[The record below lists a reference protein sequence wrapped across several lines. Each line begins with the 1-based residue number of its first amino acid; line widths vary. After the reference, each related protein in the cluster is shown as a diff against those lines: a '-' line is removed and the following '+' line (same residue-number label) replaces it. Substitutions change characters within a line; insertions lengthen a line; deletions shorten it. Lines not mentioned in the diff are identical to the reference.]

1 MAMSADPGLPE
12 ENGYVPEGNG
22 HEPEENGYR
31 PGENRHEP
39 ERNLYEPEQNL
50 YASGG
55 SRYEAEEEAEDER
68 LACGRLLSAVWDAG
82 DTGRAADDPH
92 LSACSH
98 CSAALAELTGL
109 GAAVRRT
116 CAEEPGVPEATTA
129 AITARVMDLVRLE
142 LRPGRPLP
150 LGEPEE
156 DQWIV
161 EAAAA
166 RLLRA
171 AVDALPGVRA
181 GSCRIAPLDPADPTG
196 PVRVRVEVV
205 ASLERSLPEVAVD
218 VRARIAAV
226 ADQDIGIRLGAADV
240 LVVDILDDENDDGP
254 AYDAYNRRDG
264 HVTGGTAR

>member
-1 MAMSADPGLPE
+1 MAMSANPDRPE
-12 ENGYVPEGNG
+12 ESR
-22 HEPEENGYR
+22 PEE
-31 PGENRHEP
+31 
-39 ERNLYEPEQNL
+39 
-50 YASGG
+50 
-55 SRYEAEEEAEDER
+55 SRYEEEER
-68 LACGRLLSAVWDAG
+68 LACGRLLSDVWDAW
-82 DTGRAADDPH
+82 DADRTADDPH
-92 LSACSH
+92 LAACPH

-109 GAAVRRT
+109 GEAVRRT

-129 AITARVMDLVRLE
+129 AVTARVMDLVRLE

-156 DQWIV
+156 DHWIV

-196 PVRVRVEVV
+196 PVHVRVEVA
-205 ASLERSLPEVAVD
+205 ASLDRSLPDLAD
-218 VRARIAAV
+218 AVRARIAEV

-240 LVVDILDDENDDGP
+240 LVVDILDDDD
-254 AYDAYNRRDG
+254 DDEDEDEDEDVDG
-264 HVTGGTAR
+264 DEYGRHGTGGAA

>member
-1 MAMSADPGLPE
+1 MAMSANPDRPE
-12 ENGYVPEGNG
+12 ESR
-22 HEPEENGYR
+22 PEESR
-31 PGENRHEP
+31 PEE
-39 ERNLYEPEQNL
+39 
-50 YASGG
+50 
-55 SRYEAEEEAEDER
+55 SRYEEEER
-68 LACGRLLSAVWDAG
+68 LACGRLLSDVWDAW
-82 DTGRAADDPH
+82 DAGRTADDPH
-92 LSACSH
+92 LAACPH

-109 GAAVRRT
+109 GEAVRRT

-129 AITARVMDLVRLE
+129 AVTARVMDLVRLE

-156 DQWIV
+156 DHWIV

-196 PVRVRVEVV
+196 PVHVRVEVA
-205 ASLERSLPEVAVD
+205 ASLDRSLPDLAD
-218 VRARIAAV
+218 AVRARIAEV

-240 LVVDILDDENDDGP
+240 LVVDILDDDD
-254 AYDAYNRRDG
+254 DDEDDDEDVDG
-264 HVTGGTAR
+264 DEYGRHGTGGAA

>member
-1 MAMSADPGLPE
+1 MAMSANPDRPE
-12 ENGYVPEGNG
+12 ESR
-22 HEPEENGYR
+22 PEE
-31 PGENRHEP
+31 
-39 ERNLYEPEQNL
+39 
-50 YASGG
+50 
-55 SRYEAEEEAEDER
+55 SRYEESRYEEEER
-68 LACGRLLSAVWDAG
+68 LACGRLLSDVWDAW
-82 DTGRAADDPH
+82 DAGRTADDPH
-92 LSACSH
+92 LAACPH

-109 GAAVRRT
+109 GEAVRRT

-129 AITARVMDLVRLE
+129 AVTARVMDLVRLE

-156 DQWIV
+156 DHWIV

-196 PVRVRVEVV
+196 PVHVRVEVA
-205 ASLERSLPEVAVD
+205 ASLDRSLPDLAD
-218 VRARIAAV
+218 AVRARIAEV

-240 LVVDILDDENDDGP
+240 LVVDILDDDD
-254 AYDAYNRRDG
+254 DDEDEDEDVDG
-264 HVTGGTAR
+264 DEYGRHGTGGAA